1 MEFHEGCIDIAKKS
15 WELNIVYPVILGFK
29 QGQLK
34 MIEFDD
40 GVSDE
45 KDLIQFVH
53 DISGD
58 DWDALAIISQV
69 WFDII
74 TFGKPLKLAL
84 SDKNPDAQDGLAI
97 ALITRNRSNASLA
110 KVENGELGDFT
121 PWRIKVDPLS
131 RPIKLGQK
139 MKKAV

>member
-15 WELNIVYPVILGFK
+15 WELNVVYPVILGFK

-58 DWDALAIISQV
+58 DWDALAIINQV

-74 TFGKPLKLAL
+74 TFGKPLKFAL
-84 SDKNPDAQDGLAI
+84 SDKNPDAQDGLAV
-97 ALITRNRSNASLA
+97 ALITRNRSYATLA

-131 RPIKLGQK
+131 RPILKKFKLHC
-139 MKKAV
+139 

>member
-69 WFDII
+69 WFD
-74 TFGKPLKLAL
+74 TVNFGKPVKMAM
-84 SDKNPDAQDGLAI
+84 SDKNIYRNDGLAI
-97 ALITRNRSNASLA
+97 ALITHNRSYVSLA
-110 KVENGELGDFT
+110 QVKNGELGDFT
-121 PWRIKVDPLS
+121 PWRVMQGGRYNS
-131 RPIKLGQK
+131 IKLGQK
-139 MKKAV
+139 LKKAV